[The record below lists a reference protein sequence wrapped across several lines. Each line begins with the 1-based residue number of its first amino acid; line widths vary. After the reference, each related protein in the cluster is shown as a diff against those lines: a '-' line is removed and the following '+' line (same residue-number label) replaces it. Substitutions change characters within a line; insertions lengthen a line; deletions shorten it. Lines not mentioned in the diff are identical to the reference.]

1 MQSNNLKHDL
11 NHTHNFNDLCRVGS
25 EIQLPEFPKIV
36 LAIILNSVPSIL
48 NSVLKTMTLSTQL
61 ISITRFYVV
70 LESVKSSEFA
80 KIVFGIIL
88 D

>member
-48 NSVLKTMTLSTQL
+48 KAVLKTMTLSTQSIAITIFMSCR
-61 ISITRFYVV
+61 ISKNPHNSQK
-70 LESVKSSEFA
+70 LSLA
-80 KIVFGIIL
+80 
-88 D
+88 